1 MEKYIKTYF
10 ENKTEVSAVF
20 LFGSYAKGKPL
31 RHSDVDMAV
40 LFDTSDRGM
49 IYNTLEKYHIELSR
63 LLRKDIHLVAL
74 NFVGEML
81 LLQIFKTG
89 KCIRV
94 NNRQKLAEFRI
105 AAFSRIFDF
114 NYHRN
119 KMRTGLIR
127 KVVYGRS

>member
-10 ENKTEVSAVF
+10 ENKEEVSAVF
-20 LFGSYAKGKPL
+20 LFGSYAKGKPQ
-31 RHSDVDMAV
+31 RNSDVDIAV
-40 LFDTSDRGM
+40 LFGISGRGM
-49 IYNTLEKYHIELSR
+49 IYDTLERYHIELSR
-63 LLRKDIHLVAL
+63 LLRKDLHLVVL

-89 KCIRV
+89 KCILV
-94 NNRQKLAEFRI
+94 NNRKKLAEFRI

-114 NYHRN
+114 NYHRD

-127 KVVYGRS
+127 KVVHGRS